1 METGNSKQAYTT
13 LKALTRTCQSRAAVV
28 EDKDGKLLTDS
39 EEDLK
44 RWRDYSNGLYNYEF
58 CPDTSILQ

>member
-1 METGNSKQAYTT
+1 METGNSKQAYNT

-39 EEDLK
+39 EEVLK
-44 RWRDYSNGLYNYEF
+44 R
-58 CPDTSILQ
+58 